1 MQSDKGR
8 AWQLAQAA
16 FASRQWDVARR
27 HLEAAVSAEPR
38 SPAMLLLLSYTYS
51 YLGQYRAAR
60 EAALRAASMPP
71 DSAETVSDI
80 AARLRTFN
88 EGELMVGYLD
98 RLGPLSRIPIPLLLQ
113 CAAQFSYLN
122 LQEEAHRFLAEALAA
137 DPDFPPTLVS
147 MSQVLVY
154 LGRGDEALPLLKK
167 AMSKAPA
174 IPEIY
179 GVVGQL
185 GKLVKDAD
193 RYMASA
199 LRLLKGSG
207 LPEAQRAKLAFA
219 LHHMLD
225 GAGAHEEAFRMLEA
239 GCRLKRHALQY
250 SDQESMQVF
259 QGLKSLPTD
268 AGVEAV
274 EQGPMP
280 IFIVGMHRSGTT
292 LLEQLLTAH
301 PGVRGVGELYDF
313 TGAMRWAADYHC
325 RGVIDAALVQK
336 ILDEPPSYE
345 AIGRDYVRSVSW
357 RLDGE
362 AAFTDKLPS
371 NFLNIGFIAQALPNA
386 KILHMVRDPIE
397 TCFSN
402 LRELFSDANPYSYDQ
417 AELADYY
424 IRYQD
429 LMEHWQMRFP
439 GRICD
444 VPYEELVSD
453 TESTMRRV
461 AGFCGID
468 FLPSM
473 TDPSASKRGVS
484 TASAVQVRE
493 GITRRK
499 VPKWKPYEAQL
510 GPMIAKLRGNKLG

>member
-1 MQSDKGR
+1 MQSDKGQ
-8 AWQLAQAA
+8 AWRLAQAA

-27 HLEAAVSAEPR
+27 HLETVLASGPS
-38 SPAMLLLLSYTYS
+38 SPAVLLLLSYTYS
-51 YLGQYRAAR
+51 YLGRYRAAR
-60 EAALRAASMPP
+60 EAALRAASLAP
-71 DSAETVSDI
+71 DSAETVSDV

-88 EGELMVGYLD
+88 EGALMVGYIE

-137 DPDFPPTLVS
+137 DRDFPPTLVA

-154 LGRGDEALPLLKK
+154 LGRGDEALPLLRK
-167 AMSKAPA
+167 AMSRAPA

-185 GKLVKDAD
+185 GRQVKDAD
-193 RYMASA
+193 EYMANA
-199 LRLLKGSG
+199 RRLLREQG

-225 GAGAHEEAFRMLEA
+225 QTGAYEEAFRMLEM
-239 GCRLKRHALQY
+239 GCRLKRQTLPY
-250 SDQESMQVF
+250 TDEESVRIF
-259 QGLKSLPTD
+259 QGLKSLPTSAD
-268 AGVEAV
+268 ISSP
-274 EQGPMP
+274 EQGPTP
-280 IFIVGMHRSGTT
+280 VFIVGMHRSGTT

-301 PGVRGVGELYDF
+301 PDVRGVGELYDF

-325 RGVIDAALVQK
+325 RGVIDPMLIQK
-336 ILDEPPSYE
+336 MLDAPPSYD
-345 AIGRDYVRSVSW
+345 AIGADYLRSVSW
-357 RLDGE
+357 RLDGQ
-362 AAFTDKLPS
+362 AYFTDKLPS

-386 KILHMVRDPIE
+386 KILHMVRDPVE

-402 LRELFSDANPYSYDQ
+402 LRELFSDANAYSYDQ
-417 AELADYY
+417 AELANHY

-429 LMEHWQMRFP
+429 LMTHWHARFP

-444 VPYEELVSD
+444 VSYEALVSD

-461 AGFCGID
+461 AGFCGME
-468 FLPSM
+468 FLTAM

-484 TASAVQVRE
+484 TASAVQVRQ
-493 GITRRK
+493 GITRRE

-510 GPMIAKLRGNKLG
+510 RPMIDMLGNHQRK